1 MKKSWLP
8 EYVKYLF
15 AVYFTGI
22 AFFTV
27 FRIILLLTNLKQLH
41 DLPAGKF
48 TLIFKAFVMGFR
60 FDTVISGYILSLPL
74 LILFAASLFWVS
86 KKWVFRSLTIY
97 IFLLYSAA
105 FCICAVDIPY
115 YRFFN
120 SRFSAI
126 VLNWL
131 DAPGFLVKM
140 TLEDMGNWLYIFGF
154 IVITI
159 LFWFILVYY
168 EKKFL
173 PAPSPAPGT
182 SGKKYFLKI
191 SGFFLLCLVI
201 LFTGIRGRLAKKSPI
216 RVGTAYFSN
225 YSFPNQLGLNPVFTF
240 IRSSIDRVIQKKQDM
255 DLMDNDL
262 AVKQAQQY
270 LKIDPGKNRG
280 YDSPIARKIETKG
293 APLRANVIVV
303 IMESMS
309 AEKMGRCG
317 NPHNLTPHLDKVA
330 EKSLVFDNIYT
341 SGMHTSNGIFST
353 LFALTAIFK
362 QHPLK
367 TVPILTYAGLPN
379 ILKNRGYRTI
389 FFCTHDDQFDNMG
402 GFLRANGFAQ
412 IISQK
417 DYPSERVLST
427 LGVADDYM
435 FEFSIPR
442 LNEISGSD
450 QPFLAVFM
458 TCSDHPPYIVPEN
471 IPFKARSRVKARQS
485 VEYADWAI
493 GKFLQLASRQRWF
506 DNTLFVFVADHGANL
521 NTVYDMPLSY
531 FHTPFIIY
539 SPSLIKEPQKLAE
552 IGGQIDVFPTIM
564 GILNIPYVNN
574 TMGIDLLKESRPC
587 IYFCG
592 DDRMGC
598 LNEEY
603 FLVTRGKGNES
614 LYKYRTRDPRDYL
627 DSKMQVAVIMKDY
640 FFSMMQTTKWLIRN
654 GKVGLQQPL
663 SPIPPRP
670 ADPR

>member
-8 EYVKYLF
+8 GYVKYLF
-15 AVYFTGI
+15 SVYFVGI

-27 FRIILLLTNLKQLH
+27 FRILLLLTNLNQLH
-41 DLPAGKF
+41 ALPAGKF
-48 TLIFKAFVMGFR
+48 GLIFKAFIMGFR

-74 LILFAASLFWVS
+74 LILFIISLLLVEN
-86 KKWVFRSLTIY
+86 KWVYRSLTIY
-97 IFLLYSAA
+97 IVLLYSAA
-105 FCICAVDIPY
+105 FFICAVDIPY

-126 VLNWL
+126 VFNWL
-131 DAPGFLVKM
+131 DAPGFLFKM
-140 TLEDMGNWLYIFGF
+140 TIEDTVNWLYMSGFLAASILFGF
-154 IVITI
+154 IP
-159 LFWFILVYY
+159 VYF

-173 PAPSPAPGT
+173 PAPPPAPG
-182 SGKKYFLKI
+182 SFRKRYFLKI
-191 SGFFLLCLVI
+191 SGFFLLSLVL
-201 LFTGIRGRLAKKSPI
+201 LFIGMRGRLAKKSPI

-240 IRSSIDRVIQKKQDM
+240 VRSSIDRVSQKKQDRDFM
-255 DLMDNDL
+255 DSET
-262 AVKQAQQY
+262 AVKQVQKY
-270 LKIDPGKNRG
+270 LKIDPVENRE
-280 YDSPIARKIETKG
+280 YDSPIARKIETEG

-309 AEKMGRCG
+309 AEKMSRCG
-317 NPHNLTPHLDKVA
+317 NPHNLTPNLDKVA
-330 EKSLVFDNIYT
+330 EKSLTFDNIYT
-341 SGMHTSNGIFST
+341 SGVHTSNGIFST

-379 ILKNRGYRTI
+379 ILKNQGYRTI

-402 GFLRANGFAQ
+402 GFLRANGFEQ
-412 IISQK
+412 IISK
-417 DYPSERVLST
+417 THYSSDRVLST
-427 LGVADDYM
+427 LGVPDDYM
-435 FEFSIPR
+435 FEFSISR
-442 LNEISGSD
+442 LNELSGSD

-458 TCSDHPPYIVPEN
+458 TCSDHPPYIIPEN
-471 IPFKARSRVKARQS
+471 TPFKPHSRVKSRQS

-493 GKFLQLASRQRWF
+493 GKFLKLASRQRWF
-506 DNTLFVFVADHGANL
+506 ANTLFVFIADHGANM

-531 FHTPFIIY
+531 FHTPFIIH
-539 SPSLIKEPQKLAE
+539 SPSLIREPRSIAQ

-574 TMGIDLLKESRPC
+574 TMGIDLLKESRPF
-587 IYFCG
+587 IYFYG
-592 DDRMGC
+592 DDKMGC

-603 FLVTRGKGNES
+603 FLVIRDKGNES
-614 LYKYRTRDPRDYL
+614 LYAYRTRDTKSYL
-627 DSKMQVAVIMKDY
+627 DSKKQLAASMKDY

-654 GKVGLQQPL
+654 GKVGVQRPL
-663 SPIPPRP
+663 
-670 ADPR
+670 